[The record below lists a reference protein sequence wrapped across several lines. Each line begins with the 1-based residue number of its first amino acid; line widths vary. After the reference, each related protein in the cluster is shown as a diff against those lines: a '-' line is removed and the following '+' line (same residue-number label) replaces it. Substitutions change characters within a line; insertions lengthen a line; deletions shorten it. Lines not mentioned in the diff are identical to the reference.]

1 MTTVAVLGTGKMGAG
16 MARQLV
22 QHGHTVTVWNRN
34 RDRAAPLADDGAAVA
49 DRPSEAVRGADV
61 VVVVLFDADS
71 VVEVLRAAAPGMSEQ
86 TVVVQASTVGLD
98 IDRVAEEADR
108 LGVRLLDAPVLG
120 TRQPAEQGTLTVLAS
135 GDPALREVADPV
147 LDAIGARTV
156 WAGDEVGAASRL
168 KLVCNAFTGAQ
179 TAATAQSIALA
190 EGLGLDPRL
199 FLEAISGGA
208 SDSPLARGKGAMM
221 IDGDYPPA
229 FDVEGMRK
237 DLALILA
244 AAEAAGIATEL
255 SRAVLTIAERAE
267 ERGHGGDDMAA
278 VRLAF

>member
-1 MTTVAVLGTGKMGAG
+1 MGAG

-22 QHGHTVTVWNRN
+22 LHGHEVTVWNRS
-34 RDRAAPLADDGAAVA
+34 RDRAAPLAHDGATVA
-49 DRPSEAVRGADV
+49 DAPAEAVRGAEV

-71 VVEVLRAAAPGMSEQ
+71 VVDVLREAAPGMTDR
-86 TVVVQASTVGLD
+86 TVVVQTSTVGLD
-98 IDRVAEEADR
+98 VDRVAAEAGR

-120 TRQPAEQGTLTVLAS
+120 TRKPAEDGTLTVLAS
-135 GDPALREVADPV
+135 GDPALRAIADPV

-156 WAGDEVGAASRL
+156 WAGDEIGAASRL
-168 KLVCNAFTGAQ
+168 KLVCNAFTGAV
-179 TAATAQSIALA
+179 TAATAQSVALA

-208 SDSPLARGKGAMM
+208 SDAPIAHAKGAMM

-229 FDVEGMRK
+229 FDVRGLRK

-244 AAEAAGIATEL
+244 AAEDARIATDL
-255 SRAVLTIAERAE
+255 ARAVLGLAERAE
-267 ERGHGGDDMAA
+267 QAGHGGDDMAA
-278 VRLAF
+278 VRTAF

>member
-1 MTTVAVLGTGKMGAG
+1 MTSVAVLGTGKMGAG
-16 MARQLV
+16 MARQLI
-22 QHGHTVTVWNRN
+22 QHGHEVAVWNRS
-34 RDRAAPLADDGAAVA
+34 RDRAEPLADAGARVA
-49 DRPSEAVRGADV
+49 DDPADAVRDADV
-61 VVVVLFDADS
+61 VLVVLFDADS
-71 VVEVLRAAAPGMSEQ
+71 VVDVLRAAGPGMAEG
-86 TVVVQASTVGLD
+86 TVVVQVSTVGLD

-120 TRQPAEQGTLTVLAS
+120 TRKPAEDGTLTVLAS
-135 GDPALREVADPV
+135 GDPALRELADPV

-156 WAGDEVGAASRL
+156 WAGDEIGAASRL

-208 SDSPLARGKGAMM
+208 SDAPIARAKGAMM
-221 IDGDYPPA
+221 IEGDYPPA

-244 AAEAAGIATEL
+244 AAEEAGVATEL
-255 SRAVLTIAERAE
+255 AQALLTIAQRAE
-267 ERGHGGDDMAA
+267 ERGHGAEDMAA
-278 VRLAF
+278 VRAAF

>member
-1 MTTVAVLGTGKMGAG
+1 MTSVAVLGIGKMGAG
-16 MARQLV
+16 MARQLLR
-22 QHGHTVTVWNRN
+22 HGHAVSVWNRTN
-34 RDRAAPLADDGAAVA
+34 ERAAPLAAEGARVADEPAEAARGAAV
-49 DRPSEAVRGADV
+49 V
-61 VVVVLFDADS
+61 VVMLFDAGS
-71 VVEVLRAAAPGMSEQ
+71 VIDVLRDAGPGMTEQ

-98 IDRVAEEADR
+98 IDRVAQEAGR

-135 GDPALREVADPV
+135 GDPALRNVADPV

-156 WAGDEVGAASRL
+156 WAGDALGAASRL
-168 KLVCNAFTGAQ
+168 KLVCNAFTAAQ

-190 EGLGLDPRL
+190 EGLGLDPKL

-208 SDSPLARGKGAMM
+208 SDTPLARAKGAMM
-221 IDGDYPPA
+221 IDGDYPAA
-229 FDVEGMRK
+229 FDVAGLRK

-244 AAEAAGIATEL
+244 AATEAGIATDL
-255 SRAVLTIAERAE
+255 ARAVLALAERAE
-267 ERGHGGDDMAA
+267 ERGHGSEDMAA

>member
-16 MARQLV
+16 MARQLL
-22 QHGHTVTVWNRN
+22 QHGHEVRVWNRS
-34 RDRAAPLADDGAAVA
+34 RERSEPLAEGGATVA
-49 DRPSEAVRGADV
+49 DDPAEAARGADV
-61 VVVVLFDADS
+61 VLVVLFDADS
-71 VVEVLRAAAPGMSEQ
+71 VVEVLQAAAGGMTER

-98 IDRVAEEADR
+98 IDRVAAEAER

-179 TAATAQSIALA
+179 TVGTAQSIALA
-190 EGLGLDPRL
+190 DGLGLDPAL
-199 FLEAISGGA
+199 FLEAIAGGA
-208 SDSPLARGKGAMM
+208 SDSGLARGKGAMM
-221 IDGDYPPA
+221 IAGDYPPA

-244 AAEAAGIATEL
+244 AAEKAGIATEL
-255 SRAVLTIAERAE
+255 ARTTLGIAERAE
-267 ERGHGGDDMAA
+267 ELGHGAEDMAA
-278 VRLAF
+278 VRTAF